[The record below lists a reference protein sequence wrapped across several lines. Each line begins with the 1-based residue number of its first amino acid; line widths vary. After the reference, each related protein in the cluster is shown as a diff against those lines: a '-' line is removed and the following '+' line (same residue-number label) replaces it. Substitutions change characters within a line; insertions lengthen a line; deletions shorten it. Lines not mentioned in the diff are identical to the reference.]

1 MKILKMIENYKEN
14 NYKCIF
20 DGIGT
25 VSIDVFV
32 TIAENMVEST
42 SLKRKLDSNLDS
54 VGGDIDII
62 IITRDGLTY
71 KNKIDYT
78 KKKCLQNKEKS

>member
-1 MKILKMIENYKEN
+1 MIKNYKEN

-25 VSIDVFV
+25 VSIDVLV

-42 SLKRKLDSNLDS
+42 SIKRKLDSNLDS

-71 KNKIDYT
+71 DSKIDCN
-78 KKKCLQNKEKS
+78 KKKCCQNKEKS

>member
-1 MKILKMIENYKEN
+1 MI
-14 NYKCIF
+14 
-20 DGIGT
+20 
-25 VSIDVFV
+25 
-32 TIAENMVEST
+32 EST

-78 KKKCLQNKEKS
+78 KKNAFKTKKKVKYTSKYNITQKR